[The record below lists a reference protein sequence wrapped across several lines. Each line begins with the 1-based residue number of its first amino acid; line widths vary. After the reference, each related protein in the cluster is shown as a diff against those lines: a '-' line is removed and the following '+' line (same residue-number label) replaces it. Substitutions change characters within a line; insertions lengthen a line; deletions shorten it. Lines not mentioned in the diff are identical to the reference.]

1 LNPQDL
7 LAQRQPDYA
16 KARDRHNRAVQA
28 RAQAEQRTQ
37 ELERKLADAE
47 DADRLSLGDALV
59 DGKKPPA
66 RKTERVRTALAK
78 AKEELAAVQYA
89 VERTGQE
96 LDRMPV
102 EHKRDWLRQ
111 AERDF
116 EAARADYEQ
125 QLAQLAEGH
134 ERVAEEAA
142 LVNFLGGEGS
152 SVRLKSIVRVPV
164 GDIEGLA
171 HEVAVLDVLEALR
184 HQLYDL
190 EGDVLLRG
198 VQRGG

>member
-16 KARDRHNRAVQA
+16 KACDRHNRAVQA
-28 RAQAEQRTQ
+28 RAQAEQRMQ
-37 ELERKLADAE
+37 ELDRKLADAE

-89 VERTGQE
+89 IERTGME
-96 LDRMPV
+96 LDRMPA
-102 EHKRDWLRQ
+102 EHRHEWLRSAQ
-111 AERDF
+111 HDF
-116 EAARADYEQ
+116 EVTRAGYEQ
-125 QLAQLAEGH
+125 QLAELVEGH
-134 ERVAEEAA
+134 ERLAEEAA
-142 LVNFLGGEGS
+142 LVNFLAGPES
-152 SVRLKSIVRVPV
+152 AIRLAAIVRVPV

-171 HEVAVLDVLEALR
+171 HEVGVKDVLEALR
-184 HQLYDL
+184 YQLYDL
-190 EGDVLLRG
+190 EADVLRG
-198 VQRGG
+198 ARA